1 MMSESVKYI
10 TLTEE
15 NFEAEVLNS
24 NTPVVVDFWA
34 PWCGPCKVMNPIIA
48 ELAAEFEEVVKV
60 GKLNIDD
67 YEELATEYRIEAI
80 PALLFFQ
87 KGEVVDRIAGLIS
100 QKSLSEKVKAWVEQS
115 THKAA

>member
-1 MMSESVKYI
+1 MSESVKYI

-67 YEELATEYRIEAI
+67 YEALATKYRIEAI
-80 PALLFFQ
+80 PTLLFFQ
-87 KGEVVDRIAGLIS
+87 KGEVADRIPGLIS
-100 QKSLSEKVKAWVEQS
+100 QKSLFEKVEALVEPS

>member
-1 MMSESVKYI
+1 MSESVKYI

-67 YEELATEYRIEAI
+67 YEALATKYRIEAI
-80 PALLFFQ
+80 PTLLFFQ
-87 KGEVVDRIAGLIS
+87 KEEVVDRIAGLIS
-100 QKSLSEKVKAWVEQS
+100 QKSLSEKVKALVEQS